1 MRASQISS
9 FKTPFKLTLMAAA
22 FAALTVSMTACQT
35 TPDRNAE
42 LDAAQSAW
50 SQASTDPR
58 VQRYSATEL
67 EQLRQKLEGAQAT
80 WADDR
85 DPELARHQAYMI
97 TQQAALLR
105 AQSERKD
112 AEVQVEKAGAERD
125 RVRLEARNREVERLR
140 QREDAARR
148 AAAEASNRANTLE
161 SDLAALKAQST
172 QRGMTITLRDVL
184 FAPGHYEIQSGALRS
199 IQQIAEALKT
209 HPERRVL
216 IEGFTDSTG
225 DDAMNQEL
233 SEQRAAAVRNAL
245 VSAGVPV
252 DRIEVR
258 AFGEQFP
265 TADNNTAAG
274 RQQNRRVEVLFSD
287 QAGKLNYR

>member
-1 MRASQISS
+1 MRASQS

-22 FAALTVSMTACQT
+22 FAALAACQT
-35 TPDRNAE
+35 TPERNTE
-42 LDAAQSAW
+42 LDTAQSAW

-58 VQRYSATEL
+58 VQRYSAAEL
-67 EQLRQKLEGAQAT
+67 EQLRQKLESAQAT
-80 WADDR
+80 WTKEHDA
-85 DPELARHQAYMI
+85 ELARHQAYMI

-125 RVRLEARNREVERLR
+125 RVRLEARNSEVERLR
-140 QREDAARR
+140 QREDVARR
-148 AAAEASNRANTLE
+148 AALEASNRANSLE

-199 IQQIAEALKT
+199 IQQIAEVLKD

-245 VSAGVPV
+245 VSSGVPV